1 MHDYIHKYLFVF
13 LLNFYWIVLL
23 SVSSSSIYLNLV
35 EDKKIERSIENER
48 WNRRSL
54 MKRSL
59 YVSFFFFLSSL
70 QVCFP
75 RRKKFSSNMIKREQ
89 NKIWL
94 KNFIQLPYWYEFF
107 VSFLFFTITTDSIV
121 FVSLSIHLL
130 ANINTY
136 YIEFQRIIIDTCN
149 ARRRRCFTMLF
160 VVLFIVIQQILQ
172 INQKLIE
179 EVNRFHHQHWCH
191 VIITHERVQIL

>member
-1 MHDYIHKYLFVF
+1 MSRFF
-13 LLNFYWIVLL
+13 
-23 SVSSSSIYLNLV
+23 
-35 EDKKIERSIENER
+35 
-48 WNRRSL
+48 
-54 MKRSL
+54 
-59 YVSFFFFLSSL
+59 SFFHLSRC
-70 QVCFP
+70 VF
-75 RRKKFSSNMIKREQ
+75 RVERNFSNMIKKEQ

-160 VVLFIVIQQILQ
+160 VVLFILIQQILQ
-172 INQKLIE
+172 LNQKLIE